1 MEYIHAAL
9 LLHKLGKSV
18 NEVNVKKVMESAG
31 AHVEEAK
38 VKALVTSLENIDI
51 EKVIKEASV
60 MPSVAMPAQPVAEAK
75 EEEHKEEKKSEEV
88 AVSGLGS
95 LFG

>member
-1 MEYIHAAL
+1 MEYIHSAL
-9 LLHKLGKSV
+9 LLHKLGKPVS
-18 NEVNVKKVMESAG
+18 EVNVRKVMEAAG

-38 VKALVTSLENIDI
+38 IKALVTSLENVDID
-51 EKVIKEASV
+51 KTIKEASV
-60 MPSVAMPAQPVAEAK
+60 MPTVAIAQPVAEMKK
-75 EEEHKEEKKSEEV
+75 EDKKEEKKSEEV